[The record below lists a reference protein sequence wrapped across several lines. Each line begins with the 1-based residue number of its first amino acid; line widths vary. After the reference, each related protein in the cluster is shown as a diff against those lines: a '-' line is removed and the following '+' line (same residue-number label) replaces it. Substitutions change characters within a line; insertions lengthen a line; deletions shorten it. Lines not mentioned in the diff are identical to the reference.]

1 MSMRIKCNRC
11 GEAATI
17 QSSYQASADLKQLYC
32 SCTNPMCGHTFVMDL
47 AFSHTL
53 SPSAVDIP
61 PEALEKIRKGASR
74 CEQREMFQ
82 VLQGGRLGAG

>member
-1 MSMRIKCNRC
+1 MRIKCNRC
-11 GEAATI
+11 GQAATI
-17 QSSYQASADLKQLYC
+17 QSSTQISDEFKQLYC
-32 SCTNPMCGHTFVMDL
+32 SCTNTLCGHTFVMDL

-61 PEALEKIRKGASR
+61 PEALAKIRKGASR

-82 VLQGGRLGAG
+82 VLQAG

>member
-1 MSMRIKCNRC
+1 MRIKCNRC
-11 GEAATI
+11 GQAATI
-17 QSSYQASADLKQLYC
+17 QSSTQISDEFKQLYC
-32 SCTNPMCGHTFVMDL
+32 SCTNTLCGHTFVMDL

-82 VLQGGRLGAG
+82 VLQAG